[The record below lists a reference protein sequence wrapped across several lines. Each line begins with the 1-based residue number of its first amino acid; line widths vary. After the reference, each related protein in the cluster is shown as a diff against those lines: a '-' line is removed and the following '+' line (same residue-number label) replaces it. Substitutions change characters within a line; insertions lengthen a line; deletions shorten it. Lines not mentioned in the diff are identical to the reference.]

1 MLRRLALAVLVL
13 SVLAPASASSARHWA
28 VVIGVDEYQNSS
40 VTDLQFAEADA
51 RLFAETLRS
60 TAGFRPE
67 DVFLFTT
74 GQGGEQ
80 APSRTNIAFRFDYL
94 RKNVGPADT
103 LVVYFSGHGVEIEG
117 QSFLLTQE
125 ADARSLLTLQQS
137 ALHARDLFSWLA
149 ASRAGRTLLVVDAC
163 RNDPIQGRGA
173 GDNALSQGLA
183 RDLALVDL
191 PAEAGSSATP
201 SSATLFACSAGQRS
215 FEWADRG
222 HGFFTYYL
230 VEGLRGGARSA
241 DGAVTLASLVS
252 YLQKQVPQ
260 ATQRWA
266 MREQAPW
273 LRYEGPGADG
283 WVLSRPSGAVVA
295 ESSSA
300 AEDARVREAE
310 ERARRAEEA
319 RLAAEER
326 ARRAEETRSTG
337 DLESTRDLL
346 ARIGALETGL
356 TGAPTPL
363 WVSHGA
369 GAPFSSVARAV
380 AAAPAGSKVYVRP
393 GVYVE
398 RVVLER
404 PVSLVG
410 DGGEVILRSP
420 DSGPAVE
427 VRSAGVVLDS
437 LTVQGGL
444 TGQPTLRNCKVEAL
458 P

>member
-1 MLRRLALAVLVL
+1 MRLLTLLLVALLWA
-13 SVLAPASASSARHWA
+13 APAWASAGRQWA
-28 VVIGVDEYQNSS
+28 VVIGVDQYQNSS
-40 VTDLQFAEADA
+40 VTDLQYAEADA
-51 RLFAETLRS
+51 RLFAETLRAS
-60 TAGFRPE
+60 AGFRPE

-80 APSRTNIAFRFDYL
+80 VPSRTNIAFRFDYL

-149 ASRAGRTLLVVDAC
+149 ATQASRTLLVVDAC

-173 GDNALSQGLA
+173 GDNSLSQGLA
-183 RDLALVDL
+183 KDLALVDL
-191 PAEAGSSATP
+191 PAVAGRSSVP

-215 FEWADRG
+215 FEWPDRG

-230 VEGLRGGARSA
+230 VEGLKGAARSS
-241 DGAVTLASLVS
+241 DGPVTLASLVS
-252 YLQKQVPQ
+252 YLQAQVPQ

-283 WVLSRPSGAVVA
+283 WVLARPSGAVVA
-295 ESSSA
+295 A
-300 AEDARVREAE
+300 DPPEDARLREAE
-310 ERARRAEEA
+310 ERARKAEEA

-326 ARRAEETRSTG
+326 ARKAEERPASGDVSTA
-337 DLESTRDLL
+337 RDLL
-346 ARIGALETGL
+346 ARLGALESGL
-356 TGAPTPL
+356 YGEQKPL
-363 WVSHGA
+363 WVSQGA
-369 GAPFSSVARAV
+369 GAPYASVARA
-380 AAAPAGSKVYVRP
+380 AAVAPAGSQILVRP
-393 GVYVE
+393 GTYVG
-398 RVVLER
+398 RVVVDR
-404 PVSLVG
+404 PLSIVG

-420 DSGPAVE
+420 DGGPAVE
-427 VRSAGVVLDS
+427 VRCAGVTLDS
-437 LTVQGGL
+437 VTVQGGVQ
-444 TGQPTLRNCKVEAL
+444 GNPTLRNCKVEAL